1 MTSSNPIA
9 SSDCSR
15 RHTVSEPFLQALGER
30 VRQARARH
38 GMTRRDLATH
48 SGVSERH
55 LAQLESGK
63 GNISVGLLRNVAL
76 ALATPVGDLLRDGPE
91 PGAEQR
97 LLQGIVDRLTPEQAV
112 EARRLLDDRFNRRQ
126 DRTGRLAL
134 IGLRGAGKT
143 TVGRMVAARRGI
155 RFVELAQD
163 VELTAGMPL
172 ETIFEL
178 AGQAGYRR
186 YEQTTLQGLLADGR
200 PLVLATGGGI
210 VSESRTFHL
219 LLSGCFTVWL
229 RAEPQQHMR
238 RVIAQGDN
246 RPMAGNRQA
255 MQDLKRILAS
265 RESLYAQAD
274 ATVDTSRLDAEA
286 VVERVLDLW
295 SAAGAG
301 SGTENVNP

>member
-1 MTSSNPIA
+1 MAHPGPIA
-9 SSDCSR
+9 VDDAGR
-15 RHTVSEPFLQALGER
+15 RHAVSEAFLQALGDR

-55 LAQLESGK
+55 LAQLEAGK

-76 ALATPVGDLLRDGPE
+76 ALATPVGDLLREGPE
-91 PGAEQR
+91 PSAEAR
-97 LLQGIVDRLTPEQAV
+97 LLQGVIDRLTPEQAV
-112 EARRLLDDRFNRRQ
+112 VARKLLDQRFNRRPG
-126 DRTGRLAL
+126 RNVRLAL

-143 TVGRMVAARRGI
+143 TVGRLVAEARGI
-155 RFVELAQD
+155 RFVELARA
-163 VELTAGMPL
+163 VEQTAGMPL
-172 ETIFEL
+172 QTIFDL

-186 YEQTTLQGLLADGR
+186 YEQKTLQTLLDDDS
-200 PLVLATGGGI
+200 PLVLATAGGI
-210 VSESRTFHL
+210 VSDSRTFHQ

-229 RAEPQQHMR
+229 QAEPQQHMQ

-274 ATVDTSRLDAEA
+274 ASVDTSNLDAA
-286 VVERVLDLW
+286 GVAARVLDLW
-295 SAAGAG
+295 PDARRQREA
-301 SGTENVNP
+301 NL